1 MGKKKIVFVLIAAC
15 ITVVPVSVYISRRY
29 HQFQDDQKK
38 KQIADS
44 ILRKKRLLWHALS
57 RALEQEIGSFNGD
70 VGLVIKDLTTGW
82 EISYNKNKTFPSAS
96 LVKIPVMIA
105 CFYAMQE
112 GKFQLADTISLS
124 RDKIT
129 GGSGVIK
136 TMKPGASFTI
146 EELLDLM
153 ITRSDNTAANILIS
167 MLGFE
172 YLNATFQRLG
182 LTETNIARRM
192 MDFHLRNKGV
202 DNFTT
207 AAEMASLLEHLY
219 RKKIINGDV
228 SEMCLTFLKRQQVKD
243 RIPAKLPSDVVI
255 AHKTGLEK
263 YVCHDVGIVFT
274 VKGDYLICVLTKG
287 EDGSRR
293 AKELI
298 STIALYTYS
307 CVE

>member
-1 MGKKKIVFVLIAAC
+1 MGKKKVVLLLFVAVLIAFPA
-15 ITVVPVSVYISRRY
+15 SFFISHRY
-29 HQFQDDQKK
+29 QQLQENKKK
-38 KQIADS
+38 KQLADS

-57 RALEQEIGSFNGD
+57 RALEREIESFNGD
-70 VGLVIKDLTTGW
+70 VGLVVKDLTTGW
-82 EISYNKNKTFPSAS
+82 EISYNKNKAFPSAS

-136 TMKPGASFTI
+136 TMKPGASFTV

-167 MLGFE
+167 MLGFD

-182 LTETNIARRM
+182 LVETNISRRM
-192 MDFHLRNKGV
+192 MDFHLREKGV

-207 AAEMASLLEHLY
+207 ASEMAGLLEHLY

-228 SEMCLTFLKRQQVKD
+228 SEMCLAFLKRQQVKD
-243 RIPAKLPSDVVI
+243 RIPAKLPSEVVI
-255 AHKTGLEK
+255 AHKTGLERF
-263 YVCHDVGIVFT
+263 VCHDVGIVFT

-287 EDGSRR
+287 EEGSRR